1 VQLLQESDISS
12 VQLAEAEGNR
22 NVVAQ
27 TTYSGC
33 VSGNTIKG
41 TMKDGAG
48 ERNWEATRQAG
59 SLPPI
64 EGTAGRRES
73 AAETA

>member
-1 VQLLQESDISS
+1 
-12 VQLAEAEGNR
+12 
-22 NVVAQ
+22 
-27 TTYSGC
+27 
-33 VSGNTIKG
+33 
-41 TMKDGAG
+41 MKDGAG